1 MLGRNRRWTTV
12 LSFLMTAVMVLGL
25 VGCGDRIKTSQPF
38 NSDRITEP
46 KRMGQLSEVAPPPV
60 IGQLSQSFKA
70 YQPQVTILSPT
81 ADEVV
86 QNTTISVRLQV
97 QDLPVFKD
105 PDLGLGPHLHLI
117 LDNQPYR
124 AVYDLDQPIVF
135 EDLSPGTHTLRVF
148 ASRPWHESFKN
159 EGAYAQTTFH
169 IFTKTTDNNPDPA
182 LPLLTYSRPTGSYGA
197 EPILLDFYLT
207 NAPLHLVAQ
216 ENPNDDIAD
225 WRIRVTVNGESFVLD
240 RWQPIY
246 LKGFKPGKNWVHLEF
261 LDEQGN
267 PVKNVFNDTVRVI
280 TYEPKGKDTL
290 SKLVRGDI
298 SADAASGI
306 VGPNYK
312 AQPTPIPSPE
322 VTPAPTPSPTE
333 EPTPIPSVAPF
344 VEETPTPET
353 VAPEEEA
360 IPEEEAAPTPSEAPA
375 PLEEPIPEAEV
386 TPSPVIEPVPV
397 PTESEKSRF
406 GNFLNRFRRPAEAP
420 SLLPEQPEEQE
431 IPVDEP
437 TVVPAPPEE
446 TSEPEASPTPNESLE
461 TPTAEDV
468 SPTPGEEPTP
478 EEEAAP
484 TAPTTQE
491 KSRFGNLFNR
501 FRRPAEAPS
510 LLPEQPEQLEVPADE
525 PTIVPAPPEET
536 SEPEASPTPSESPT
550 VEAPTSTEEAS
561 PITPLTQENPKAKG
575 FFNRFRRPATAPS
588 ASPTLPEA
596 QEAPSPEPTALPEQS
611 ESPVETT
618 PAPET
623 LVIPSEPPVSP
634 KDQTPETEA
643 VEVEPSPVIEP
654 VPVRPIQPEKSTK
667 GFLNRFQRPSITEPA
682 PGSGLP
688 PTLPEIVETPVPQ
701 SSASDSTTTQSQETA
716 PTLDSVTENSPAD
729 SDAERLTSS
738 PEPEESQTL
747 TPNLEEGLISPSVP
761 KPSPR
766 IIQAPIDAVPDI
778 PSRFLKKSAPDAPSE
793 APTPSE
799 IPAVDLEATDIPI
812 GEEGSN

>member
-1 MLGRNRRWTTV
+1 
-12 LSFLMTAVMVLGL
+12 MTAVMVIGL

-46 KRMGQLSEVAPPPV
+46 QRMGQLSEVAPPPV
-60 IGQLSQSFKA
+60 IGQLSQSLKA
-70 YQPQVTILSPT
+70 YQPQVTILSPR

-86 QNTTISVRLQV
+86 QDTTVSVRLQV

-135 EDLSPGTHTLRVF
+135 EDLPPGTHTLRVF

-216 ENPNDDIAD
+216 ENPDDDIAD

-240 RWQPIY
+240 RWQPVY

-290 SKLVRGDI
+290 SKLVRGEL
-298 SADAASGI
+298 SPDAASGI

-322 VTPAPTPSPTE
+322 VTPAPIPSPTV
-333 EPTPIPSVAPF
+333 EPTPIPSVAPS
-344 VEETPTPET
+344 VEETPTSEP
-353 VAPEEEA
+353 VAPEEEP
-360 IPEEEAAPTPSEAPA
+360 IPEEEAAPTPSEAPV
-375 PLEEPIPEAEV
+375 PVEVPTPEAEV
-386 TPSPVIEPVPV
+386 MPAPVIEPVPV
-397 PTESEKSRF
+397 PTDSEKSRF
-406 GNFLNRFRRPAEAP
+406 GNFFKRFRRSAEAPSLSPEQPEELEVPAGEPTTVPAPPEQTSEPEASPTPSESPTIEAPTAEEVSPTPSESPAPVEEPTPDEEAAPTAPATQEKSRFGDFFDRFRRPAEAP
-420 SLLPEQPEEQE
+420 SLSPEQPEE
-431 IPVDEP
+431 
-437 TVVPAPPEE
+437 
-446 TSEPEASPTPNESLE
+446 
-461 TPTAEDV
+461 
-468 SPTPGEEPTP
+468 
-478 EEEAAP
+478 
-484 TAPTTQE
+484 
-491 KSRFGNLFNR
+491 
-501 FRRPAEAPS
+501 
-510 LLPEQPEQLEVPADE
+510 LEVPAGE
-525 PTIVPAPPEET
+525 PTIVPAPPEPA

-550 VEAPTSTEEAS
+550 VEAPTLTEEAS
-561 PITPLTQENPKAKG
+561 PTTPPTQENSKAKG

-588 ASPTLPEA
+588 PSPTLPGA

-611 ESPVETT
+611 ESQVETT
-618 PAPET
+618 PVPET
-623 LVIPSEPPVSP
+623 LVIPSEPPASP
-634 KDQTPETEA
+634 EEQTPETES

-654 VPVRPIQPEKSTK
+654 VPVRPIQPEKSAK
-667 GFLNRFQRPSITEPA
+667 GFLKRFQRPSLNEPA

-701 SSASDSTTTQSQETA
+701 SSASDSSTLPSQEVA
-716 PTLDSVTENSPAD
+716 PTPDSATENSPAASD
-729 SDAERLTSS
+729 SQRSTSS
-738 PEPEESQTL
+738 PETEGTQTP
-747 TPNLEEGLISPSVP
+747 TPNLEEVLISPP
-761 KPSPR
+761 APNPSPR
-766 IIQAPIDAVPDI
+766 IIQAPVDAVPDI
-778 PSRFLKKSAPDAPSE
+778 PSRFLKKSAADVPVEAPPISEVPAENSE
-793 APTPSE
+793 ATN
-799 IPAVDLEATDIPI
+799 VPI
-812 GEEGSN
+812 GKEGSN